1 MSTSAGPA
9 RFMAEMKATLAK
21 LNVVQER
28 IHVEI
33 FNASESM
40 IPGVVSAATPTAQF
54 PRTTP
59 TPVR

>member
-1 MSTSAGPA
+1 
-9 RFMAEMKATLAK
+9 MKATLAK